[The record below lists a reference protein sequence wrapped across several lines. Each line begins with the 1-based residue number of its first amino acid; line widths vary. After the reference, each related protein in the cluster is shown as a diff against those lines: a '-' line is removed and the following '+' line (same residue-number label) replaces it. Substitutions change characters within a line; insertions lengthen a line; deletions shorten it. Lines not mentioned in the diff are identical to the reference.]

1 MYLCVYVC
9 VVVVVVMVVVITEAG
24 LLLTSH
30 GNMLTLVSGAVWTF
44 SVIGS
49 SHEAEGGAS
58 RW

>member
-1 MYLCVYVC
+1 MYVC